1 MSVLTLVIDS
11 SYFTIHSELPAV
23 ICKITTENL
32 SIEIGLQFT
41 IAYHLFY
48 K

>member
-1 MSVLTLVIDS
+1 MLVTDS
-11 SYFTIHSELPAV
+11 GCFTIHSELPAV

-41 IAYHLFY
+41 IPYRLFY
-48 K
+48 M